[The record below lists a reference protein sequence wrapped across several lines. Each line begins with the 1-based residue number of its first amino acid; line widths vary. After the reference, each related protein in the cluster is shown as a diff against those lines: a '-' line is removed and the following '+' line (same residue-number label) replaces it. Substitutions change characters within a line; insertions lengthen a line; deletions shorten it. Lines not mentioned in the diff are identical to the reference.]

1 MQDPNVEWVPQA
13 YFVDNA
19 NSVKTEPYAL
29 LNFRVG
35 YDRTDGWS
43 AYLEGRNLLDKRYIA
58 STSIAETANAASAL
72 FEPGTGRGVYA
83 GVRYRR

>member
-1 MQDPNVEWVPQA
+1 VPQA

-19 NSVKTEPYAL
+19 NRVTVDPYAL

-35 YDRTDGWS
+35 YNTGKGWS
-43 AYLEGRNLLDKRYIA
+43 GYVEGRNLLDKRYIA

-72 FEPGTGRGVYA
+72 FEPGTGRGIF
-83 GVRYRR
+83 GGLRYRM